1 MRGGEAL
8 RWKVFEKSDAKCTMK
23 EFKWMEGWDEKD
35 DDLGGRVLNGRDANG
50 KLEHG
55 ELVGV
60 LLEGLFDELEV
71 GL

>member
-1 MRGGEAL
+1 
-8 RWKVFEKSDAKCTMK
+8 MK
-23 EFKWMEGWDEKD
+23 KFYWVEGWDEKD